1 MVAELGLC
9 SVIVLG
15 VLTVITIKLREI
27 LADFKSERV
36 QLPLIIIGSY
46 LIKKERELRHTVCFC
61 IYQQLKSGLVCQNWV
76 INCSACPPPLLPASY
91 APVPA
96 LEIMRK
102 RMRFC

>member
-1 MVAELGLC
+1 MVVELGLC
-9 SVIVLG
+9 RIIVLG

-46 LIKKERELRHTVCFC
+46 LIKKERELRHTVYFC
-61 IYQQLKSGLVCQNWV
+61 IYQQLKFGLVWFVKTGWAIAQP
-76 INCSACPPPLLPASY
+76 APLPPASY
-91 APVPA
+91 APVSA

>member
-9 SVIVLG
+9 IIIVLG

-96 LEIMRK
+96 LEIM
-102 RMRFC
+102 